1 MTNWGNRRGRL
12 RSRWCNNWCRSR
24 RLRGSRGSGHGRLVG
39 DRLCY
44 WRGSRRRR
52 ARFHCGWRHTRLWRR
67 SGRSRSHSRSLRC
80 RFLRL
85 FFYFGSRLRLGLF
98 FGSALNLFAHLFRNV
113 RGDRTRVRLL
123 FRDAVPRQK
132 VNDGFRLDLEF
143 AGQLV
148 NSDLIYVGHAL
159 RSELRLRLFRLRLL
173 AFTAGGRGLF

>member
-1 MTNWGNRRGRL
+1 VATGASWAIGFATGAAAAAGAL
-12 RSRWCNNWCRSR
+12 
-24 RLRGSRGSGHGRLVG
+24 GFTAVG
-39 DRLCY
+39 ATL
-44 WRGSRRRR
+44 
-52 ARFHCGWRHTRLWRR
+52 ACGGAG
-67 SGRSRSHSRSLRC
+67 GRSRSHSRASLPPS
-80 RFLRL
+80 FASFSTLA
-85 FFYFGSRLRLGLF
+85 SRLRLGLF